1 MCWWGRIVRGGDA
14 QCEEVWHDEVVQ
26 KGGGEVAQRWEK
38 KDTVISMKYYA
49 HKTSPQQ
56 VCV

>member
-26 KGGGEVAQRWEK
+26 KGGGR
-38 KDTVISMKYYA
+38 
-49 HKTSPQQ
+49 
-56 VCV
+56 